1 MVRRARSTQL
11 DMKAQAVVAGPELL
25 QLAHDFN
32 DVLAVILANASLGLA
47 SLGNDCEVARDLEA
61 IERAVHRATDLTRR
75 LIAITPANDD

>member
-1 MVRRARSTQL
+1 MPIQAG
-11 DMKAQAVVAGPELL
+11 MKAHAAVAGPELL

-61 IERAVHRATDLTRR
+61 IERAVHRATDLTRK
-75 LIAITPANDD
+75 LIQLTPANDD